1 MKFNSLHSTI
11 GLCSAAVLTGR
22 SERTWRR
29 RVNEGLTGGVGEVGG
44 PLLVPV
50 EAVRPL
56 LAVALQ
62 DDEVEMLVRAD
73 QGDALAQAEIGAL
86 FAMNAL
92 QAAGQNDLAPHAKGG
107 CVAPAF
113 HFLAQAAEQ
122 HKADAMHWQGM
133 LHAAGLGKGDGKA
146 LAMMWIAKAAAHGH
160 QIAQRQLAALVP
172 GGSLSG

>member
-92 QAAGQNDLAPHAKGG
+92 QNSTAINSPGG
-107 CVAPAF
+107 GTIIMPAF
-113 HFLAQAAEQ
+113 HFLNLAAAQGE
-122 HKADAMHWQGM
+122 ADAMHWLGM
-133 LHAAGLGKGDGKA
+133 LHAAGLGEGDGKA

-160 QIAQRQLAALVP
+160 RIAQRQLAALVP

>member
-1 MKFNSLHSTI
+1 MKFNPLHATI

-86 FAMNAL
+86 FAKNAL
-92 QAAGQNDLAPHAKGG
+92 QNSTAINSPGGGGNNYARFSLSESGG
-107 CVAPAF
+107 C
-113 HFLAQAAEQ
+113 
-122 HKADAMHWQGM
+122 
-133 LHAAGLGKGDGKA
+133 AGRSRCDA
-146 LAMMWIAKAAAHGH
+146 LAGH
-160 QIAQRQLAALVP
+160 VARRWP
-172 GGSLSG
+172 G